1 VLSQPN
7 IQPSQPISPGNVV
20 TIAIALYRANLK
32 TYFRL
37 TLIAH
42 LWLFVPIYGLAK
54 YVAISGLIS
63 RLAFGELIHLPESV
77 EDANRKL
84 NQRVWSFLWAAI
96 LSTFFVFCGFLLILL
111 GSFLFLAFIG
121 GLISLSGIIT
131 PFFSRNTTAMI
142 TLTIIAV
149 VLYIAWIVGF
159 VLGIGWYYSRWMIAE
174 IPLAI
179 EDGIGGKQSVDRSW
193 ELTKSSFRQIQGVL
207 LVWFL
212 VSSPLT
218 IWVSNIMQIVLK
230 TTRSGLNLERPG
242 DIIYILF
249 AIAMS
254 IFLLP
259 FWQAVKTVL
268 YYDLRSRK
276 EGLDLQRISAQFS
289 QKADQLPLSDR

>member
-1 VLSQPN
+1 M
-7 IQPSQPISPGNVV
+7 PSQPLSPGNVV
-20 TIAIALYRANLK
+20 TIAIALYRAHLK

-37 TLIAH
+37 ALIAH
-42 LWLFVPIYGLAK
+42 LWLFIPIYGWGK

-84 NQRVWSFLWAAI
+84 NQRVWSFFWAAT
-96 LSTFFVFCGFLLILL
+96 LSTFLLFCSFMLIFLGSIILL
-111 GSFLFLAFIG
+111 AFVG
-121 GLISLSGIIT
+121 GLIGLSSIIPPFSAQNPTIMILLIIIGIILYVAWLAA
-131 PFFSRNTTAMI
+131 FFGG
-142 TLTIIAV
+142 IA
-149 VLYIAWIVGF
+149 
-159 VLGIGWYYSRWMIAE
+159 WYYSRWLIAE

-179 EDGIGGKQSVDRSW
+179 EDGISGKESVDRSW
-193 ELTKSSFRQIQGVL
+193 ELTKSSVRQIQGIL
-207 LVWFL
+207 LVWVL

-218 IWVSNIMQIVLK
+218 IWFSNLMQIVL
-230 TTRSGLNLERPG
+230 TLARPGSNLEIIG
-242 DIIYILF
+242 DIIYILL

-259 FWQAVKTVL
+259 FWQVTKAVL

-289 QKADQLPLSDR
+289 PK

>member
-1 VLSQPN
+1 MLSQPN
-7 IQPSQPISPGNVV
+7 IQPSQPISPGNVI
-20 TIAIALYRANLK
+20 TIAIAVYRANLK

-37 TLIAH
+37 ALIAH
-42 LWLFVPIYGLAK
+42 LWLCIPIYGWGK

-63 RLAFGELIHLPESV
+63 RLAFGELIHLPENV

-84 NQRVWSFLWAAI
+84 NQRVWSFFWAAT
-96 LSTFFVFCGFLLILL
+96 LSTFFVFCGFLLILF
-111 GSFLFLAFIG
+111 GSLILFAFIG
-121 GLISLSGIIT
+121 GLIGFSGIIAQ
-131 PFFSRNTTAMI
+131 FFSRNATVMI
-142 TLTIIAV
+142 TLVIIT
-149 VLYIAWIVGF
+149 LILRIAWIVFF

-179 EDGIGGKQSVDRSW
+179 EDGISGKQSVDRSW
-193 ELTKSSFRQIQGVL
+193 ELTKSSFLQIQGIL
-207 LVWFL
+207 LVWVL

-218 IWVSNIMQIVLK
+218 IWVSNILQIVLK
-230 TTRSGLNLERPG
+230 TTRSGLNLEKPG

-249 AIAMS
+249 AITMS

>member
-7 IQPSQPISPGNVV
+7 IQPSQPISPGNVI
-20 TIAIALYRANLK
+20 TIAIAVYRANLK

-37 TLIAH
+37 ALIAH
-42 LWLFVPIYGLAK
+42 LWLFIPIYGWGK

-63 RLAFGELIHLPESV
+63 RLAFGELIHLPENV

-84 NQRVWSFLWAAI
+84 NQRVWSFFWAAT
-96 LSTFFVFCGFLLILL
+96 LSTFFVFCGFLLILF
-111 GSFLFLAFIG
+111 GSFILLSAFFSFSGVIAVFL
-121 GLISLSGIIT
+121 
-131 PFFSRNTTAMI
+131 SRNTTAMI

-149 VLYIAWIVGF
+149 VLYIAWLVGY

-179 EDGIGGKQSVDRSW
+179 EDGISGKQSVDRSW
-193 ELTKSSFRQIQGVL
+193 ELTKSSFRQIQGIL
-207 LVWFL
+207 LVWVL
-212 VSSPLT
+212 VSFPLT
-218 IWVSNIMQIVLK
+218 IWVSNIMQIVLR
-230 TTRSGLNLERPG
+230 TTRSSPNLEKPG
-242 DIIYILF
+242 DIIYILL

-289 QKADQLPLSDR
+289 QKTGQLPVSDR

>member
-1 VLSQPN
+1 MLSQPN
-7 IQPSQPISPGNVV
+7 IQPSQPISPGNVI
-20 TIAIALYRANLK
+20 TIAIAIYRANLK

-37 TLIAH
+37 ALIAH
-42 LWLFVPIYGLAK
+42 LWVFIPIYGWGK

-63 RLAFGELIHLPESV
+63 RLAFGELIHLPENV

-84 NQRVWSFLWAAI
+84 NQRVWSFFWAAT
-96 LSTFFVFCGFLLILL
+96 LSTFFVFCGFLLILF
-111 GSFLFLAFIG
+111 GSFILLAFIG
-121 GLISLSGIIT
+121 GLIGFSRIIT
-131 PFFSRNTTAMI
+131 PFFSRNTIAMVA
-142 TLTIIAV
+142 LTIIAV

-179 EDGIGGKQSVDRSW
+179 EDGISGKQSVDRSW
-193 ELTKSSFRQIQGVL
+193 ELTKSSFRQIQGIL

-218 IWVSNIMQIVLK
+218 IWFSNIMQIVLR
-230 TTRSGLNLERPG
+230 TTRSGPNLENLG
-242 DIIYILF
+242 DTIYILS

-289 QKADQLPLSDR
+289 QKADKLPLSDR